1 MPKHIFG
8 QMPFSKLFDPP
19 YNTMPVGNGP
29 FKAVKY
35 VEGQYIQMAA
45 NPDFYLG
52 KPKTDNYIVRFGDG
66 NTLAAEMEAQ
76 EIDGMGAGAGPV
88 YDHLTGLPYV
98 VGNPVPNTI
107 PVGFSVNYKTVP
119 NPGMVTQAISYAI
132 DVDTYNKQLGSNT
145 LVPSNYLFQHIV
157 GFETPPDG
165 FRKLEYN
172 PDKAK
177 AILQQIKWDSSKALR
192 SVKWSPPT
200 PGDDA
205 LHAMLAAVGIKTQ
218 YKQIDVATI
227 YDQLYRGNDWE
238 VCWANM
244 SGDQDLQSVWKYIK
258 CGWNYDQGGFNFEKY
273 CNQEV
278 DTLWQQGL
286 NETDAAKRKQV
297 FDQISLKLQDASPE
311 AVVWRP
317 SVTYVWNKRVK
328 GAYPYQYRLP
338 VRPALEKVHIQA

>member
-1 MPKHIFG
+1 
-8 QMPFSKLFDPP
+8 MPFSKLFDPP

-35 VEGQYIQMAA
+35 VEGQYLQMAA

-52 KPKTDNYIVRFGDG
+52 KPKVDNYIVRFGDA
-66 NTLAAEMEAQ
+66 NTLAAAMEAQ
-76 EIDGMGAGAGPV
+76 EIDGAGVGAGPV
-88 YDHLTGLPYV
+88 YDHLTSLPFIA
-98 VGNPVPNTI
+98 GNPVPNTI
-107 PVGFSVNYKTVP
+107 PFGFMVNFQTVP

-132 DVDTYNKQLGSNT
+132 DVETYNKQLGSSV

-157 GFETPPDG
+157 GFETPPEG
-165 FRKLEYN
+165 FRRPEYS
-172 PDKAK
+172 PDKARG
-177 AILQQIKWDSSKALR
+177 ILQKINWDPNKVLR

-205 LHAMLAAVGIKTQ
+205 LHAMLNAVGIKTQ
-218 YKQIDVATI
+218 YKSIDVATI

-238 VCWANM
+238 IVWANL

-273 CNQEV
+273 CNGEV
-278 DTLWQQGL
+278 DTLWQQGVDEL
-286 NETDAAKRKQV
+286 DPAKRKQL
-297 FDQISLKLQDASPE
+297 FDQITLKLQDAPPQ
-311 AVVWRP
+311 ATLWRP
-317 SVTYVWNKRVK
+317 STTYVWNKRVK

-338 VRPALEKVHIQA
+338 VRPALEKVYIQP